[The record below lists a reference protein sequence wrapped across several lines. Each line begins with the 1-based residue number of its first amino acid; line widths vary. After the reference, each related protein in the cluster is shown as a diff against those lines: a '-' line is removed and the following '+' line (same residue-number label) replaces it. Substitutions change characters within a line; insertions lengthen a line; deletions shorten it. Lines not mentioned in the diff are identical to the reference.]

1 MSELGR
7 AKLVVLICEEA
18 LERLIEPDLLAAGAN
33 GFTVSETRGRGARGS
48 QDARW
53 FLSTNLRYEILCE
66 EGTARRIIDL
76 IDEKYSVNYGLVSY
90 VIDVEAS
97 RAAKF

>member
-1 MSELGR
+1 MSDMGR
-7 AKLVVLICEEA
+7 AKLVVLICEQA

-33 GFTVSETRGRGARGS
+33 GFSVAETRGRGARGS

-66 EGTARRIIDL
+66 ESTAQRIIDMV
-76 IDEKYSVNYGLVSY
+76 DAKYSVNYGLVTY